1 MKHKLYK
8 HIITFI
14 AISFLGTAFAQ
25 KFDKKFTENFKTNK
39 DVEVAINASNT
50 DINVTTW
57 AKNEVQIDAF
67 IEIEGIT
74 KEEAEKYFKD
84 WEFEALGNSKKVKI
98 TSKGNGAFNFK
109 NDFVFFDGMDFDFK
123 MPDIDFSNIEAII
136 LPDMNFDFDFD
147 FNFEDIIDFDE
158 NIGKNGQYDFIW
170 NDGDDKVVIKS
181 KKDWEAFKK
190 TKRYKELKEK
200 MSLTKEK
207 MRKKFS
213 ISKEEMKQK
222 IQQAKKEYN
231 RIDREEIK
239 KELAKAKELLKELN
253 FNVHSNSNSDDVIIN
268 GKNIKIKKRLEIKVP
283 KGATFDL
290 NTRHCKVKLPNTVAF
305 GNIKYGSF
313 DANSLIDSKLTV
325 DYSKVNINDLN
336 ACTLFLNNVTD
347 AKIASVT
354 NTNLS
359 NNSSGVH
366 IIKINEN
373 VTLSDKLGELT
384 IDSFNPNFGEFILN
398 LSQSDATII
407 LGRVPSK
414 FKYNVNRVKL
424 DNKRAGKSNANS
436 STKNLITFNGDY
448 SSVLIK

>member
-1 MKHKLYK
+1 MKHRLYK
-8 HIITFI
+8 HIFTFI
-14 AISFLGTAFAQ
+14 ALGFLGTAFAQ

-39 DVEVAINASNT
+39 NVEVAINASNT

-57 AKNEVQIDAF
+57 AKNEVQINAF

-98 TSKGNGAFNFK
+98 TSKGNGVFNFK
-109 NDFVFFDGMDFDFK
+109 NDFVFFDGMNFDFK

-136 LPDMNFDFDFD
+136 LPDMDFDFDFD
-147 FNFEDIIDFDE
+147 FDFEDIIDLDDT
-158 NIGKNGQYDFIW
+158 IGKNGQYDFIW
-170 NDGDDKVVIKS
+170 NDGDEKVIIKS

-207 MRKKFS
+207 MRKKLS
-213 ISKEEMKQK
+213 ISKEEMRQK
-222 IQQAKKEYN
+222 IQQAKKKYKT
-231 RIDREEIK
+231 IDREEME
-239 KELAKAKELLKELN
+239 KELAKAKELLQELN
-253 FNVHSNSNSDDVIIN
+253 FKSNTNSNELIIN

-305 GNIKYGSF
+305 GNIKYGTF
-313 DANSLIDSKLTV
+313 DINNLMGGKLTV

-354 NTNLS
+354 NTSLS
-359 NNSSGVH
+359 NNSSRVN
-366 IIKINEN
+366 IIRINEN
-373 VTLSDKLGELT
+373 VNLSDKFGELT
-384 IDSFNPNFGEFILN
+384 IDSFKTNFGELVIN
-398 LSQSDATII
+398 LSQSDATIT
-407 LGRVPSK
+407 LGSVSSK
-414 FKYNVNRVKL
+414 FKYQVNRVKL
-424 DNKRAGKSNANS
+424 DNKRAGKSNSDA
-436 STKNLITFNGDY
+436 STKNVIKVNGDY
-448 SSVLIK
+448 SSIVIK